1 MRTNRTLILNTLLIF
16 ILFVSCSS
24 PSDSTNES
32 HKSDESPSY
41 AQIKIIRE
49 SAKIIGEPVRIGG
62 LEVAQNDFP
71 EDINWDDAGKAC
83 KVLGDGWRLPTK
95 DELNLMY
102 LYKDRI
108 GGFAN
113 NNYWS
118 SKDYQTTFAWF
129 QFFYD
134 GFQDVSVKSNLN
146 FVRAVR

>member
-1 MRTNRTLILNTLLIF
+1 MRTNRTLILNNLMIF

-24 PSDSTNES
+24 PSDSTN
-32 HKSDESPSY
+32 ESPSY

-49 SAKIIGEPVRIGG
+49 SAKIIGEPVKIGG
-62 LEVAQNDFP
+62 LEVAQKDFP
-71 EDINWDDAGKAC
+71 EEINWDDAGMAC